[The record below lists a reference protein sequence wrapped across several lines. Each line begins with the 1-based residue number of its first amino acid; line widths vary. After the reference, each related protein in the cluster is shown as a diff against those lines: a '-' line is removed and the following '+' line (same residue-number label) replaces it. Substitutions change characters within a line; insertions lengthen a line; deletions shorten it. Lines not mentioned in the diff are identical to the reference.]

1 MGPDGGK
8 QAIENMF
15 LGAMFFSLPVIL
27 SARWMTRDEELHSAM
42 PFCQGVLPSHGPR
55 NNVASGPLTSEN
67 SSQNKPSLS
76 SCFLGSLVIVMKD
89 TANTLPVGSAF
100 AIKTQPQ
107 REERRGSLKGSVF
120 LLSVA
125 SCSSTDYG
133 IWAREERKYE
143 M

>member
-1 MGPDGGK
+1 MGGSRPLRTCSWVLCF
-8 QAIENMF
+8 F
-15 LGAMFFSLPVIL
+15 LFLSF
-27 SARWMTRDEELHSAM
+27 SARWMTRDEKLHSAL

-67 SSQNKPSLS
+67 SNQNKPSLS

-89 TANTLPVGSAF
+89 MANTLPVGLAF

-107 REERRGSLKGSVF
+107 REERPGTLKGSVF

-133 IWAREERKYE
+133 IWTREERQYE